1 MKIAHKN
8 IEQLIALLN
17 EQRALVAAAPWQV
30 LELYSDDVT
39 VVDANGFE
47 HLKIP
52 NVAIVPAWERL
63 GLEHGS
69 DKGGSRDVS
78 LEEQRA
84 NGYLA
89 AAAPLLLA
97 YVNVL
102 NRDLETA
109 GNALCR
115 MLKMHELMMA
125 KANLAGSFYDAECLQ
140 EMAEAPL
147 EAAAVLEYVC
157 GSDVVSSD
165 LKEAT
170 CVGCG
175 CTDGH
180 ACVDEHHPPCHWLK
194 VNRKT
199 GLGVCSSCPTF
210 IGHPLTTEGKG
221 GRDD

>member
-1 MKIAHKN
+1 MNIAHMN

-17 EQRALVAAAPWQV
+17 EQCELAAPAPWQV
-30 LELYSDDVT
+30 LELYSDGVT

-47 HLKIP
+47 HLEIP
-52 NVAIVPAWERL
+52 NVAIVPEWEKR
-63 GLEHGS
+63 GLEHWS

-84 NGYLA
+84 NGQLA
-89 AAAPLLLA
+89 AAAPRLLA
-97 YVNVL
+97 NVSVL
-102 NRDLETA
+102 RDSLETA
-109 GNALCR
+109 GNALRR

-125 KANLAGSFYDAECLQ
+125 KANHAASFYDAECLQ
-140 EMAEAPL
+140 EMAEAPF

-157 GSDVVSSD
+157 GIEKVNLG

-180 ACVDEHHPPCHWLK
+180 ACLDEHHTPCHWLK

-210 IGHPLTTEGKG
+210 ISHPLTTEGKG
-221 GRDD
+221 GRNA

>member
-1 MKIAHKN
+1 MNIAHMN

-17 EQRALVAAAPWQV
+17 EQCELAAPAPWQV
-30 LELYSDDVT
+30 LELYSDGVT
-39 VVDANGFE
+39 VVDGNGFE
-47 HLKIP
+47 HLEIP
-52 NVAIVPAWERL
+52 NVAIVPDWERL
-63 GLEHGS
+63 GLAHWS

-84 NGYLA
+84 NGRLA
-89 AAAPLLLA
+89 AAAPQLLA
-97 YVNVL
+97 YVSVL
-102 NRDLETA
+102 RDSLETA

-125 KANLAGSFYDAECLQ
+125 KTNHAASFYDAECLQ
-140 EMAEAPL
+140 EMF

-157 GSDVVSSD
+157 GIDEVNSE
-165 LKEAT
+165 LQEAT

-175 CTDGH
+175 CTDGY
-180 ACVDEHHPPCHWLK
+180 ACLDEHHTPCHWLK

-210 IGHPLTTEGKG
+210 ISHPLTAEGKG
-221 GRDD
+221 GRDA

>member
-1 MKIAHKN
+1 MNIAHMN

-17 EQRALVAAAPWQV
+17 EQCELAAPAPWQV
-30 LELYSDDVT
+30 LELYSDGVT
-39 VVDANGFE
+39 VVDGNGFE
-47 HLKIP
+47 HLEIS
-52 NVAIVPAWERL
+52 NVAIVPDWERL
-63 GLEHGS
+63 GLEHWS

-84 NGYLA
+84 NGRLG
-89 AAAPLLLA
+89 AAAPQLLA

-102 NRDLETA
+102 NRNLETA
-109 GNALCR
+109 GNALRR

-125 KANLAGSFYDAECLQ
+125 KANHAASFYDAECLQ

-147 EAAAVLEYVC
+147 EAAAVLERVC
-157 GSDVVSSD
+157 GSDEVEPD

-175 CTDGH
+175 CTDGY
-180 ACVDEHHPPCHWLK
+180 ACLDEHHTPCHWLK

-210 IGHPLTTEGKG
+210 ISHPLTAEGKG
-221 GRDD
+221 GRDA